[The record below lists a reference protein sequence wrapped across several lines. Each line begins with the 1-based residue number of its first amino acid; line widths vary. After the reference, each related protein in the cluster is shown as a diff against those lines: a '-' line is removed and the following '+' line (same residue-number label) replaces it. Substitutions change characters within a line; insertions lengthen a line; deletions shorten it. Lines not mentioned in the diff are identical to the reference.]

1 MSDTTQIEHFTTT
14 SVTAKPASR
23 EPTPPTKKYAVLI
36 KPSLLAFAITQ
47 TSSPG
52 KQKPQ
57 ASDSPSRHHPEKHHY
72 AVRHGLGLKKR
83 RFLMF
88 ICDKVALNR
97 ATGFFRFL
105 RQNEKPDRKM
115 PWSPRICCF
124 RSFSG
129 HRKKAGKSGQW
140 LQKPENPP
148 ENPKNLTGKC
158 PGTLVFTVSGHF
170 PVSEKGRKIRAVA
183 AETGKST
190 GKPQKPDRKM
200 PCSPRIYCF
209 RSFSGLRKR
218 PENPGSGCRNRKIHR
233 KIPKT

>member
-23 EPTPPTKKYAVLI
+23 EPTPPTSKCAVLI
-36 KPSLLAFAITQ
+36 KPSLLAFATTQ

-72 AVRHGLGLKKR
+72 AVRHGLSLKKH

-97 ATGFFRFL
+97 ATV
-105 RQNEKPDRKM
+105 
-115 PWSPRICCF
+115 
-124 RSFSG
+124 FSG
-129 HRKKAGKSGQW
+129 CCVRM
-140 LQKPENPP
+140 
-148 ENPKNLTGKC
+148 KNLTGKC
-158 PGTLVFTVSGHF
+158 PGARVFTVSGHF
-170 PVSEKGRKIRAVA
+170 PASEKGRKIRAVA

-190 GKPQKPDRKM
+190 GKSQKPDRKM
-200 PCSPRIYCF
+200 PWSPRIYCF

-218 PENPGSGCRNRKIHR
+218 PENPGSGCRNRKI
-233 KIPKT
+233 